1 MLALVLTIVFAL
13 STFHVHSHG
22 SGTPDAALAVVAALD
37 GGGHGSG
44 KSPDVP
50 DRHAAAD
57 CPICALP
64 THVLAASP
72 IEAHAP
78 RTAGRER
85 FVLGRETQRAPPL
98 FEHHRPPIAHA
109 V

>member
-1 MLALVLTIVFAL
+1 MLALVLMVAFAL

-22 SGTPDAALAVVAALD
+22 SGTPDAAVATVVALD
-37 GGGHGSG
+37 DAAHGGD

-57 CPICALP
+57 CPICALL

-85 FVLGRETQRAPPL
+85 FVLGRETRRAPPL
-98 FEHHRPPIAHA
+98 FEHHRPPIAPA